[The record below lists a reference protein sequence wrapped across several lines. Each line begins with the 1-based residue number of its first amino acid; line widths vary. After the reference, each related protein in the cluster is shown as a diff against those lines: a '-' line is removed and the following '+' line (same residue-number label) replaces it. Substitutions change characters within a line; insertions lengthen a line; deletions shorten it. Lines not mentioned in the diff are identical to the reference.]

1 MLPFLANSQELE
13 QQDEVEHLVGVHQ
26 EHDVNR
32 TSQGEKPCGE
42 NGYGFKS
49 PTRSPQS

>member
-1 MLPFLANSQELE
+1 MLPYVISLPLQELE

-32 TSQGEKPCGE
+32 TGKV
-42 NGYGFKS
+42 
-49 PTRSPQS
+49 